1 MSVLLYGTYNKS
13 VRVVTY
19 IPAGALLAEGVV
31 GAKGDSVSERIG
43 SADAAAVVVEG
54 LGRNRPL

>member
-1 MSVLLYGTYNKS
+1 MFINSLNYL
-13 VRVVTY
+13 
-19 IPAGALLAEGVV
+19 PAGALLAEGVV

-54 LGRNRPL
+54 LGRNRPLQKIHKFYYF

>member
-1 MSVLLYGTYNKS
+1 M
-13 VRVVTY
+13 TY